1 MVLGIDV
8 IKDDLETL
16 SVKVALTGLTPGER
30 YDVFRLQL
38 RYLGKDDAGAR
49 RYERELPDRRGLWSV
64 VSHRMGWQASFAS
77 HTFRDYECPKRPT
90 QFYVC
95 LSSAGGP
102 HEWDFSNGAYPIST
116 GAIDDEVVHFNQ
128 DIRDAGLEVIPDEGQ
143 VLIRSTNELAL
154 YVEGCVVDMDGPTYT
169 ARGQEHAVMGSQY
182 PVYVADTR
190 EARRGTVTVMV
201 RDLGQY
207 NDLRR
212 IVFPASGRIR
222 PVVFQSGGDA
232 TMLLD
237 DMRIIPLDVEIEQAT
252 QKDPDR
258 RYIHID
264 YIEVEPGPLIHRSG
278 DNDSLVSEPQADF
291 TISDTT
297 PGVGQWVTLT
307 DASTGLGDDW
317 EWTIG
322 GGQEG
327 TNWVGKFYTQGPHKV
342 RWNQRGAKGIKLR
355 FGGSGAGYH
364 SRIKQVEVHG

>member
-1 MVLGIDV
+1 MVAIDV

-38 RYLGKDDAGAR
+38 RYLGKDDLGTR

-64 VSHRMGWQASFAS
+64 VSHRQGWQASAAS
-77 HTFRDYECPKRPT
+77 HTFRDYECPRRPT

-102 HEWDFSNGAYPIST
+102 HEWNFADGPYPVSV
-116 GAIDDEVVHFNQ
+116 GVLDSEVIHFNQ
-128 DIRDAGLEVIPDEGQ
+128 DIADADLTREPEEGH
-143 VLIRSTNELAL
+143 VLVRSTAELAL
-154 YVEGCVVDMDGPTYT
+154 YAEACVVELEGPTYT
-169 ARGQEHAVMGSQY
+169 ARGIEHAVMGSQY
-182 PVYVADTR
+182 PVYVSDSR
-190 EARRGTVTVMV
+190 EARRGSMTLMT
-201 RDLGQY
+201 RQLGQY

-212 IVFPASGRIR
+212 IVFPASGLIR
-222 PVVFQSGGDA
+222 PVVVQSGGDA

-252 QKDPDR
+252 KSDPDK
-258 RYIHID
+258 RYVHID
-264 YIEVEPGPLIHRSG
+264 YIEVEPGPLIARSG

-291 TISDTT
+291 TFSDSS
-297 PGVGQWVTLT
+297 PGVGQWITLT

-322 GGQEG
+322 GGRQG
-327 TNWVGKFYTQGPHKV
+327 DNWVGKFYTQGPHKI
-342 RWNQRGAKGIKLR
+342 RWTSRGPHGVKLR

-364 SRIKQVEVHG
+364 SRIKTVEVHP